1 MKTWHFEQPNIQ
13 QPIFNVKV
21 TAIFCTLSSVRCLEV
36 VICDNKS
43 PENLKGKAGMHNDN
57 TVDGSEIRLTTWDV

>member
-1 MKTWHFEQPNIQ
+1 M
-13 QPIFNVKV
+13 
-21 TAIFCTLSSVRCLEV
+21 RCLEV

>member
-1 MKTWHFEQPNIQ
+1 M
-13 QPIFNVKV
+13 
-21 TAIFCTLSSVRCLEV
+21 RCLEV

-43 PENLKGKAGMHNDN
+43 PENLKGNAGMHHDN